1 MIPLIP
7 DSTTRTICSRPSPPW
22 WKKVTYTFLHTS
34 PNAKLN
40 STKHNTTQNNALNK
54 PTYHFSLL
62 HCVELNFP
70 THSHITLMAS
80 KFSFLTLLM
89 ERRKPP
95 KTNTK
100 DLTFVKAAAWA
111 WYQHNSGSKG
121 KTITEFHAAVTR
133 HDPRPSRYKLE
144 AMRAATEA
152 GEGSSNIHAKKL
164 SLLDEYEVQSISRRL
179 NSLVQDSNDKPFN
192 GDDNSANR
200 RTQKKKMKKKVRK
213 GFWVRHGAVCGGEK
227 DVVDPS
233 AVRVCHGKQ
242 VVAVNKVKRLPMEN
256 GAF

>member
-1 MIPLIP
+1 
-7 DSTTRTICSRPSPPW
+7 
-22 WKKVTYTFLHTS
+22 
-34 PNAKLN
+34 
-40 STKHNTTQNNALNK
+40 
-54 PTYHFSLL
+54 
-62 HCVELNFP
+62 
-70 THSHITLMAS
+70 MAS

-95 KTNTK
+95 KNNTTTNPNTNTN

-133 HDPRPSRYKLE
+133 HHPRPSRYKLE
-144 AMRAATEA
+144 AMRTATEA

-164 SLLDEYEVQSISRRL
+164 SLLDEYEVQSISRQL
-179 NSLVQDSNDKPFN
+179 HSLVEDSNDKPFN
-192 GDDNSANR
+192 GADSSAHR
-200 RTQKKKMKKKVRK
+200 RTQKKKKVRK
-213 GFWVRHGAVCGGEK
+213 GFWLRHGAVCGGEK

-233 AVRVCHGKQ
+233 AVGVSHRGLPAKQ
-242 VVAVNKVKRLPMEN
+242 VLAVNKVKRLPMEN